1 MLYFPASDYSILVNH
16 GQIILASVQ
25 FRKNI
30 SSMTLWIQVLLGVVF
45 ISANNVVSFS
55 VKS

>member
-1 MLYFPASDYSILVNH
+1 MLYFPASVYSILVNH
-16 GQIILASVQ
+16 VQIILASVQ

-55 VKS
+55 AKS

>member
-30 SSMTLWIQVLLGVVF
+30 SSMTLWIQVLLGV
-45 ISANNVVSFS
+45 SFLLIT
-55 VKS
+55 